1 MSTPVLEIAPS
12 LGSERPVEPRVVRA
26 GAPHSTAWAFVML
39 ASDLCALIAALALA
53 ASIGQPHLRAVPSER
68 LLVGD
73 AIYIALWVLLFER
86 LGLYRR
92 LPALS
97 MKDELYFTVTA
108 LTIGVIPQLLLF
120 TFVPAISTSR
130 VELLYSL
137 ALSILAVGG
146 MRTLLHEVRKLPRFR
161 QNRRVVIVGRP
172 DRLRSTRDA
181 LTLPSYVQVLPIE
194 SYDAVAAGSSSPGE
208 IDLAD
213 IPWLRRARAW
223 RCDTLVLT
231 EMPPPEI
238 VPHLL
243 DLAMQEQFTVAF
255 APEKLQC
262 HSYSLS
268 LRVLG
273 RQALVV
279 PSRLAA
285 CTPHAR
291 LIKRLLDL
299 AVASLA
305 LVAFAPVMALAA
317 IAILLESGR
326 PVFFR
331 QDRVGLGGKP
341 FSILKFRSMKV
352 DAEAQTGAVWVRQN
366 DDRCTRVGRILRRLS
381 FDELPQLWNVLR
393 GDMSLIGP
401 RPERPVFVRQFRTQY
416 ARYDERHLVRPGL
429 SGLSQLQMRRLL
441 KTSDLGQKLTFD
453 LYYIEEWSIFL
464 DLSLLF
470 RTATEFLFQRAG

>member
-26 GAPHSTAWAFVML
+26 GAPHSTAWALVML
-39 ASDLCALIAALALA
+39 ASDLCAFVAALALA

-73 AIYIALWVLLFER
+73 AIYVALWVLLFER

-130 VELLYSL
+130 FELLYSL

-146 MRTLLHEVRKLPRFR
+146 MRTILHEVRKLPRFR
-161 QNRRVVIVGRP
+161 QHQRVVIVGRP

-181 LTLPSYVQVLPIE
+181 LTLPAYVQVLPIE
-194 SYDAVAAGSSSPGE
+194 SYDPVAGGGPSFDR
-208 IDLAD
+208 IDLAQ

-223 RCDTLVLT
+223 HCDTLVLT

-262 HSYSLS
+262 QSYSLS

-291 LIKRLLDL
+291 FIKRLLDL
-299 AVASLA
+299 SVTSLA
-305 LVAFAPVMALAA
+305 LVVFAPVMALAA
-317 IAILLESGR
+317 LAILIDSGR
-326 PVFFR
+326 PIFFR
-331 QDRVGLGGKP
+331 QERVGLGGKP

-352 DAEAQTGAVWVRQN
+352 DAEAQTGAVWVRPN

-401 RPERPVFVRQFRTQY
+401 RPERPVFVHQFRTQY

-441 KTSDLGQKLTFD
+441 KASDLGQKLTFD

>member
-1 MSTPVLEIAPS
+1 MSTPVLEITAS
-12 LGSERPVEPRVVRA
+12 LGPERSVEPRIVRA
-26 GAPHSTAWAFVML
+26 GAPHSKAWAIVML
-39 ASDLCALIAALALA
+39 CSDFCALAAALFLA
-53 ASIGQPHLRAVPSER
+53 ASIGKPHLLAVPSER
-68 LLVGD
+68 LLIGD
-73 AIYIALWVLLFER
+73 AIYVMLWIVLFER
-86 LGLYRR
+86 LGLYGR
-92 LPALS
+92 LPSLS

-130 VELLYSL
+130 VVLLYSL

-146 MRTLLHEVRKLPRFR
+146 MRTVLHEIRKLPQFR
-161 QNRRVVIVGRP
+161 QNRRVAIVGQGE
-172 DRLRSTRDA
+172 RLRATRDA
-181 LTLPSYVQVLPIE
+181 LTLPSYVKVLPIE
-194 SYDAVAAGSSSPGE
+194 SRGGTTSTGGDE
-208 IDLAD
+208 TDLQN
-213 IPWLRRARAW
+213 ISWLRRARAW
-223 RCDTLVLT
+223 RCDTLILT

-238 VPHLL
+238 VPSLL
-243 DLAMQEQFTVAF
+243 DLAWQEQFTVAF

-279 PSRLAA
+279 PARLRACTAHARFLKRLIDVSLASVALVLFAPIIGLAA
-285 CTPHAR
+285 
-291 LIKRLLDL
+291 L
-299 AVASLA
+299 
-305 LVAFAPVMALAA
+305 A
-317 IAILLESGR
+317 IALETGR
-326 PVFFR
+326 PILFR
-331 QDRVGLGGKP
+331 QERVGLGGKP
-341 FSILKFRSMKV
+341 FTMLKFRSMRV
-352 DAEAQTGAVWVRQN
+352 NAEAETGAIWVRPG

-401 RPERPVFVRQFRTQY
+401 RPERPVFVQQFRKEY
-416 ARYDERHLVRPGL
+416 ARYDERHLVRPGM

-441 KTSDLGQKLTFD
+441 SRNDLGQKTTFD